1 MAVPFHAGL
10 PTLIGRCEG
19 LILDVRSRPIYD
31 LCGARCALDRVS
43 VRPTGDGLGADIAG
57 AGIAAA
63 LAALI
68 W

>member
-31 LCGARCALDRVS
+31 RGARCALDRVS